1 MGISSSDGW
10 AEFLS
15 RFHSSASASQ
25 YSISFLAIAAR
36 SRHMFSSV
44 ESSLF
49 EIIELTFRLA
59 FKSKPQPVLNRL
71 GLRNKDDR
79 RRTEVRWPVKELF
92 LYSSPEDER
101 KQDHFM
107 GGGSNTYAMPSYR
120 LEDQKKLLA
129 DPSFGEKVL
138 IEKPLRTSRW
148 CWLTKDVLEDGS
160 VHISNFRSL
169 RGETYKWFAP
179 WFLGEST

>member
-49 EIIELTFRLA
+49 EIIELTLRLA
-59 FKSKPQPVLNRL
+59 FQEQNPA
-71 GLRNKDDR
+71 
-79 RRTEVRWPVKELF
+79 
-92 LYSSPEDER
+92 
-101 KQDHFM
+101 
-107 GGGSNTYAMPSYR
+107 GSEPAGVT
-120 LEDQKKLLA
+120 Q
-129 DPSFGEKVL
+129 
-138 IEKPLRTSRW
+138 
-148 CWLTKDVLEDGS
+148 
-160 VHISNFRSL
+160 
-169 RGETYKWFAP
+169 
-179 WFLGEST
+179 